1 MIVCVIFTNSVYLNL
16 LLNNG
21 KLALAAAFSCFRTFL
36 LLVSVSLIPDQFNHA
51 ELFIPL
57 YIAWALPDLRM
68 LRMTTALG
76 FEANVQYTKIY
87 LMCYRV
93 CLYR

>member
-57 YIAWALPDLRM
+57 YIAWALPDLSHVAHDNSIG
-68 LRMTTALG
+68 L
-76 FEANVQYTKIY
+76 
-87 LMCYRV
+87 
-93 CLYR
+93 